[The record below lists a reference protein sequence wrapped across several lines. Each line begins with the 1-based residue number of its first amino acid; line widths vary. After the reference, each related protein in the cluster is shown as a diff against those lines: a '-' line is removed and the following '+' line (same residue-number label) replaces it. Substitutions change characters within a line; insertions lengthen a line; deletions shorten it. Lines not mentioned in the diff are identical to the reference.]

1 MTTVRI
7 AIANQK
13 GGVGK
18 TTTAVHLAACM
29 ARAGRRVLLIDLDV
43 QNNASSMFLDG
54 EASPERSVY
63 AVFKDRVPASQLIM
77 PTRIAGLALLP
88 AVVHLA
94 EVESLLAG
102 AVDGFFRLKDSLESV
117 AGQFDLMVM
126 DCPPN
131 LGVLPVNALVAAT
144 HLVIPLQASRF
155 SLDGI
160 QRMQETCDVVRKRY
174 NSSIITLGALLTCFD
189 PRTAL
194 AQAMVEQMEEMVHLF
209 AARISRSVAVEEAH
223 LLNQTIFE
231 YRPTGK
237 IAEEYE
243 AFTSEV
249 QHGIF
254 PQG

>member
-1 MTTVRI
+1 MPATI

-18 TTTAVHLAACM
+18 TTTAVHLAECLT
-29 ARAGRRVLLIDLDV
+29 RRDGRVLLIDLDV
-43 QNNASSMFLDG
+43 QNNATSIFLEQ
-54 EASPERSVY
+54 EAAPEKSVY
-63 AVFKDRVPASQLIM
+63 AVFKDGVPAAELVW
-77 PTRIAGLALLP
+77 PTRNAGLDVLP

-117 AGQFDLMVM
+117 LDRYEFVVM

-131 LGVLPVNALVAAT
+131 LGVLPVNALVAAS

-160 QRMQETCDVVRKRY
+160 QRMQETCEVVQKRY
-174 NSSIITLGALLTCFD
+174 NSSIKILGALLTCFD

-194 AQAMVEQMEEMVHLF
+194 AQAMVEQMEELVHLF
-209 AARISRSVAVEEAH
+209 ATRISRSVAVEEAH
-223 LLNQTIFE
+223 LMNQTIFE
-231 YRPTGK
+231 YRASSK

-243 AFTSEV
+243 AFTAEV
-249 QHGIF
+249 LNGII
-254 PQG
+254 QKG

>member
-1 MTTVRI
+1 MPYTI

-18 TTTAVHLAACM
+18 TTTAVHLAEALS
-29 ARAGRRVLLIDLDV
+29 RESGRVLLVDLDV
-43 QNNASSMFLDG
+43 QNNATSIFMQG
-54 EASPERSVY
+54 EIAPERSVY
-63 AVFKDRVPASQLIM
+63 AVFKDGMPASELTR
-77 PTRIAGLALLP
+77 PTRNDSLDVLP

-102 AVDGFFRLKDSLESV
+102 AVDGFFRLKDALESV
-117 AGQFDLMVM
+117 RDNYEYIVM

-174 NSSIITLGALLTCFD
+174 NSSIKTLGALLTCFD

-194 AQAMVEQMEEMVHLF
+194 AQAMVEQMDELVHLF
-209 AARISRSVAVEEAH
+209 DTRISRSVAVEEAH
-223 LLNQTIFE
+223 LMNQTIFE
-231 YRPTGK
+231 YRPSSK
-237 IAEEYE
+237 IADEYN
-243 AFTSEV
+243 AFTKEV
-249 QHGIF
+249 RDGVLQEG
-254 PQG
+254 

>member
-1 MTTVRI
+1 MPAII

-18 TTTAVHLAACM
+18 TTTAVHLAECL
-29 ARAGRRVLLIDLDV
+29 AREPGRVLLIDLDV
-43 QNNASSMFLDG
+43 QNNASSIFLDG
-54 EASPERSVY
+54 DAAPEQSVY
-63 AVFKDRVPASQLIM
+63 AVFKDARPAAELIHT
-77 PTRIAGLALLP
+77 TRNDKLDLLP

-102 AVDGFFRLKDSLESV
+102 AVDGFFRLKDGLESV
-117 AGQFDLMVM
+117 RDRYDYMVM

-144 HLVIPLQASRF
+144 HLIIPLQASRF

-174 NSSIITLGALLTCFD
+174 NSSIEVLGALLTCFD

-194 AQAMVEQMEEMVHLF
+194 AQAMVEQMEELVHLF
-209 AARISRSVAVEEAH
+209 ATRISRSVAVEEAH
-223 LLNQTIFE
+223 LMNQTIFE
-231 YRPTGK
+231 YRSSSK

-243 AFTSEV
+243 AFTREV
-249 QHGIF
+249 LRGI
-254 PQG
+254 QKG